1 MSISIPSG
9 TTFETPFVAGMRLR
23 IDHMLLSPALADRL
37 VDAQV
42 DVAVRGWD
50 KSSDHAPVW
59 VELADGRKPSR
70 RSGQRQR
77 ENPGR
82 S

>member
-1 MSISIPSG
+1 
-9 TTFETPFVAGMRLR
+9 
-23 IDHMLLSPALADRL
+23 MLLSPPLADRL

-59 VELADGRKPSR
+59 VELSDGRKSSR
-70 RSGQRQR
+70 RSGPRQN